1 MTATVVKTPLPVVI
15 PDLEVVIPN
24 PTVVITDLIQEPVPF
39 APWLAEQVRNGS
51 LIGHRELSVTRQ
63 AEEL

>member
-1 MTATVVKTPLPVVI
+1 MTATVVKTTLPVVLPDPTVVI
-15 PDLEVVIPN
+15 PDLIRDPA
-24 PTVVITDLIQEPVPF
+24 PF

-51 LIGHRELSVTRQ
+51 LIGHRERSVTRQ